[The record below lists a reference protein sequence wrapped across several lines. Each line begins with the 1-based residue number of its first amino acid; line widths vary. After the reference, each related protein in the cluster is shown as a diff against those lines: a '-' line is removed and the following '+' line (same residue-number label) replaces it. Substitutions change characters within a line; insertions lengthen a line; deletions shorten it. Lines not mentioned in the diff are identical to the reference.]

1 MVNDALRSLGIPI
14 GDVNSET
21 FEDEAFFSR
30 VPMTLK
36 DSYVRL
42 GTFRDDIKQNSINP
56 NIQLCHE
63 YCYEFSKMLLRIC
76 KNALE
81 I

>member
-14 GDVNSET
+14 GDVNSER

-30 VPMTLK
+30 VPMTIK
-36 DSYVRL
+36 GSYERL

-56 NIQLCHE
+56 NIKLSG
-63 YCYEFSKMLLRIC
+63 FSKMLL
-76 KNALE
+76 
-81 I
+81 